1 MNNWIESRL
10 LPVVLAFAAGVLVM
24 SIAHD
29 EQDFKRRMQL
39 AEARQSVMECRDI
52 GVVAYYR
59 SMQP

>member
-24 SIAHD
+24 SVAHD

-39 AEARQSVMECRDI
+39 AEARQAVMECRGI